1 MCYLTL
7 FDCWFAWLVLS
18 CLDGWLIGC
27 LDIKIYH
34 QLQMKHWAKS
44 TQRALTCINKHSY
57 YLTGGDMVML
67 MMIMVVKM
75 MKLMQMIMTK
85 ARQWAVK

>member
-1 MCYLTL
+1 MCYFTL

-34 QLQMKHWAKS
+34 QLHMKHWAKS
-44 TQRALTCINKHSY
+44 TQRALTCINRHS

-75 MKLMQMIMTK
+75 MQMIMTK

>member
-1 MCYLTL
+1 MCYFTL

-18 CLDGWLIGC
+18 CLDGWVLWLLGC
-27 LDIKIYH
+27 LDIKIDH
-34 QLQMKHWAKS
+34 QLQMKHWAQS
-44 TQRALTCINKHSY
+44 TQRALTCLNRHS

-75 MKLMQMIMTK
+75 MQMIMTK